1 MARKGTVR
9 DQQTF
14 LVPGTLLMNVLQL
27 SQPRISVLSG
37 DGVVVRAQRG
47 LYDLCASVRNY
58 ISFLRDG
65 NHVDEEHSGNAET
78 GVTEPEAKRLNIIKK
93 NQLLDL
99 QIAKEK
105 GISIDRAVVHENA
118 IRAASLLS
126 AEVASL
132 MNDMPGQLAGADE
145 VVIREKLGAR
155 MDALLKSFKES
166 VEKAT
171 EEAE

>member
-1 MARKGTVR
+1 M
-9 DQQTF
+9 
-14 LVPGTLLMNVLQL
+14 VPASLLMSVFQL
-27 SQPRISVLSG
+27 SQPRISVLSSEG
-37 DGVVVRAQRG
+37 IVVRAQRG
-47 LYDLCASVRNY
+47 LYDLCASARNY
-58 ISFLRDG
+58 IQFLRDG
-65 NHVDEEHSGNAET
+65 NHVDETNAGEGET
-78 GVTEPEAKRLNIIKK
+78 GMTEPEAKRLNIIKK

-145 VVIREKLGAR
+145 VVVREKLGAR
-155 MDALLKSFKES
+155 MDALLQSFKES
-166 VEKAT
+166 IEKASEV
-171 EEAE
+171 EE